1 MKNAILNL
9 ATSALYIHENTV
21 YLQQKSPYSQV
32 DKKEKSRKEPEI
44 SKSSQQHMKD
54 QITM

>member
-21 YLQQKSPYSQV
+21 YLQQKSKLRITLLQL
-32 DKKEKSRKEPEI
+32 RKH
-44 SKSSQQHMKD
+44 SSQWLNDHFVTD
-54 QITM
+54 